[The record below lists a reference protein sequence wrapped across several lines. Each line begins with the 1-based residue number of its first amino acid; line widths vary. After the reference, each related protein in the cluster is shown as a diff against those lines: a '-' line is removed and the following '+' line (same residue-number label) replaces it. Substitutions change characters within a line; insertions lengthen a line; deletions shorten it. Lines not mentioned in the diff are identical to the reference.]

1 MPLATGPDAPVRRRA
16 ATLLGGFVLVAA
28 GIALMIRAE
37 VGVSP
42 WDVLNTG
49 IAETFDIPI
58 GAAATLLPAVAL
70 VVGLAL
76 GGRLGPGT
84 VLAVALVGPMLGG
97 ILAVL
102 PEVDR
107 LAVRIPAF
115 AVGVLVVAAGITT
128 IIVADWG
135 AGPAEVVMLAIHAR
149 GVDLARARTG
159 IELVTFLAGAALGGQ
174 FGAGTAV
181 FAVGIG
187 PILRWMLPRA
197 GYRGPDPA
205 EAALLA
211 EPGC

>member
-1 MPLATGPDAPVRRRA
+1 MPLAAGPDAPRRRRVL
-16 ATLLGGFVLVAA
+16 TLLAGFVLVSA

-49 IAETFDIPI
+49 LAETFDIPI
-58 GAAATLLPAVAL
+58 GVAATLLPAVAL
-70 VVGLAL
+70 LVGISL

-84 VLAVALVGPMLGG
+84 VLAVLLVGPMLGG

-102 PEVDR
+102 PEVEP
-107 LAVRIPAF
+107 LAVRIPGFTA
-115 AVGVLVVAAGITT
+115 GVLIVACGITT

-135 AGPAEVVMLAIHAR
+135 VGPAEVVMLAIHER

-159 IELVTFLAGAALGGQ
+159 IELVTFVAGAALGGQ
-174 FGAGTAV
+174 FGVGTAA
-181 FAVGIG
+181 FAIAIG
-187 PILRWMLPRA
+187 PVLRWMLPRA
-197 GYRGPDPA
+197 GYGGGDVT
-205 EAALLA
+205 EAALLG

>member
-1 MPLATGPDAPVRRRA
+1 VPLAAPPDSTRRRRA
-16 ATLLGGFVLVAA
+16 GTLLGGFVLVAG

-49 IAETFDIPI
+49 LAETFDIPI
-58 GAAATLLPAVAL
+58 GVAATLLPAVAT
-70 VVGLAL
+70 VIGLLL

-84 VLAVALVGPMLGG
+84 VLAVLLVGPMLGG
-97 ILAVL
+97 ALALL
-102 PEVDR
+102 PEVEP

-115 AVGVLVVAAGITT
+115 AVGVVLTAAGITAV
-128 IIVADWG
+128 IAADWG
-135 AGPAEVVMLAIHAR
+135 AGPAEVVMLAIHER

-174 FGAGTAV
+174 FGVGTAV

-187 PILRWMLPRA
+187 PLLRWMLRRA
-197 GYRGPDPA
+197 GYQGGDVE